1 MKTTTTAAVI
11 AALTLSACA
20 SSPDR
25 IEGQL
30 ISPMVYRDY
39 SCDQIHADLVRIGG
53 RVDELSG
60 QQRQR
65 ASQDKW
71 TVGVGVVVFWPA
83 LFLLARG
90 DKAAELSRLKG
101 EYDALNLAALQKQ
114 CLGT

>member
-1 MKTTTTAAVI
+1 MKKIVIVAVM

-39 SCDQIHADLVRIGG
+39 SCDQIHAELVHIGG

-60 QQRQR
+60 QQRRR
-65 ASQDKW
+65 ASEDKW
-71 TVGVGVVVFWPA
+71 AVGVGVVVFWPV
-83 LFLLARG
+83 LLLLARG

-114 CLGT
+114 CLGA